1 MTEVMDAR
9 TLARR
14 AKASVEEVLYWTK
27 IGAVRP
33 KATEGGKPSYD
44 LSALVAL
51 RTIKGLRERG
61 VTVKKIRETLRR
73 LEVLFPGLSQ
83 PFAEVKFDLWGK
95 RLVIQYD
102 RRKVDVGGQL
112 LLDFSPPEG
121 PRTLSFYPKGE
132 EALFF
137 RALRAEEGGDYEEA
151 ERLYREILGRD
162 PHHPDALV
170 NLGNIALK
178 KGKREEAEA
187 LYRRALEADPDHVE
201 ANYNLACILEEKG
214 RWQEALLFYKKALHE
229 DPDFPEAHFNL
240 ARLLQA
246 LGRKEE
252 AKVHWRR
259 YLELDPNSPWAEW
272 ARRFLR

>member
-1 MTEVMDAR
+1 MKELMDAQ

-14 AKASVEEVLYWTK
+14 AKVSLEEVLYWTK
-27 IGAVRP
+27 VGALRP
-33 KATEGGKPSYD
+33 KGVEGGSLSYD
-44 LSALVAL
+44 FSALVAL

-61 VTVKKIRETLRR
+61 VTVKKIRETLRK
-73 LEVLFPGLSQ
+73 LEALFPGLSQ
-83 PFAEVKFDLWGK
+83 PFAEVRFDLWGK
-95 RLVIQYD
+95 RVVIQYD

-112 LLDFSPPEG
+112 LLDFFPEEA
-121 PRTLSFYPKGE
+121 PRTLYLYPERE

-151 ERLYREILGRD
+151 ERLYGEILKRD
-162 PHHPDALV
+162 PRHPDALV
-170 NLGNIALK
+170 NLGNIALR
-178 KGKREEAEA
+178 KGDREGAEL
-187 LYRRALEADPDHVE
+187 LYRKALEADPDHVE
-201 ANYNLACILEEKG
+201 ANYNLACLLEEKG

-259 YLELDPNSPWAEW
+259 YLELDPDSPWADW
-272 ARRFLR
+272 ARRFLQ